1 MNRKELV
8 KTISEKAN
16 LSQRQ
21 TDDILSIIGETI
33 KEELRKGEE
42 VKVVGFGKFEKV
54 RRKERTA
61 RNIRT
66 GEPIKVPARDAAK
79 FKPSRNFLD

>member
-33 KEELRKGEE
+33 KEELKKGEE

-61 RNIRT
+61 
-66 GEPIKVPARDAAK
+66 GKAAGS
-79 FKPSRNFLD
+79 FFLKGASGS